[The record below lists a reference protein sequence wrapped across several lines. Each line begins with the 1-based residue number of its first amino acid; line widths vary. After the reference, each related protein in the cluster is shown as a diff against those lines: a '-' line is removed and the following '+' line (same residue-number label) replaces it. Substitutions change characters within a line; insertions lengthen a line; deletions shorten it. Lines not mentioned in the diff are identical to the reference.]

1 YFHQATAACE
11 NNLRH
16 LHCRKHNNQPDDNIK
31 EPEDFPIIVR
41 RNSFKANTPH
51 HANNDND
58 INKQH
63 GGGDIFAGVQRLT
76 KDVVKRRQTKP
87 DAQRN
92 HQLFEVK
99 LVNVKQQ
106 QNRQEGDDSDREAF
120 TELGNLN
127 VDQQV
132 DQRQQQITTDSDRT
146 RHTPPAS
153 VVHCTLCGYGCGTI
167 PGPCQKQPARYRPS
181 TTAPAAAIG

>member
-1 YFHQATAACE
+1 MPEQKRRFKIERGCTLATKLNEVQYIAVTVYKIFRNYFHQAAAACE

-87 DAQRN
+87 DAQ
-92 HQLFEVK
+92 
-99 LVNVKQQ
+99 
-106 QNRQEGDDSDREAF
+106 
-120 TELGNLN
+120 
-127 VDQQV
+127 
-132 DQRQQQITTDSDRT
+132 
-146 RHTPPAS
+146 
-153 VVHCTLCGYGCGTI
+153 
-167 PGPCQKQPARYRPS
+167 
-181 TTAPAAAIG
+181 